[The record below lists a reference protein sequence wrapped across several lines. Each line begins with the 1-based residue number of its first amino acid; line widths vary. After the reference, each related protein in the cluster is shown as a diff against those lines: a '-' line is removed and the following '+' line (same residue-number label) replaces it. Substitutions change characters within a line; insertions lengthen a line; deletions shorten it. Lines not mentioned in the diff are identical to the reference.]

1 MSVIGWVVSDSLGF
15 LGGVVLVCFLWN
27 MAVSSVVVASSV
39 RIMFDGNSGIIVIS
53 SVECS

>member
-27 MAVSSVVVASSV
+27 MAVSSVVASSV
-39 RIMFDGNSGIIVIS
+39 RMMSDGNSGIIVIS